1 MDMILETVA
10 LGLLVAASSV
20 ASYLRLLMR
29 RLTPMGARALF
40 KTEDPRRIRA
50 DRERVGVSI
59 SALHGVAMALY
70 SIGVAT
76 VFLRRDTGVLWESLG
91 ASLVL
96 VMATIMVFDQLIP
109 FVLVARHDEPE
120 AILRQW
126 LPLLRAAVYLALPVT
141 FPILIST
148 TIARLLES
156 PEDEAAELPR
166 PQKGLK
172 ELIESGEEAGL
183 IEKGERELLQ
193 SVVEFSDKVVREVMT
208 PRPEIAAV
216 EIDMPID
223 ELRNLFRQKRY
234 TRYPVYSKVL
244 DQIEGVV
251 SVRDLMQLSPDDQKY
266 ATLRT
271 LLKPVRFVPE
281 TKPIRDLLKELQKTT
296 MQLAIVIDEYGGVS
310 GLVTVEDLV
319 EELVGEIRDEVEPH
333 DRDIRKETA
342 NTYLVAGH
350 TELAQLADLLD
361 VEIESGDYSTVS
373 GLVLAK
379 LGHMPAV
386 HEKVEANGL
395 TFEILE
401 VNRRTVLKARLTL
414 PVPDTETQATHAGTQ
429 KTI

>member
-1 MDMILETVA
+1 MAMILWVIA
-10 LGLLVAASSV
+10 LGLLVVASSV

-29 RLTPMGARALF
+29 RLTTMGARALF
-40 KTEDPRRIRA
+40 RTDDPRRIRA

-76 VFLRRDTGVLWESLG
+76 LFIFYHSGALWESLS
-91 ASLVL
+91 ASVL
-96 VMATIMVFDQLIP
+96 VVLGTIMVFDQLIP
-109 FVLVARHDEPE
+109 FILVARHDEPE
-120 AILRQW
+120 AILRKW
-126 LPLLRAAVYLALPVT
+126 LPMLRLAVYLALPVT
-141 FPILIST
+141 FPILVST

-156 PEDEAAELPR
+156 PEEEAELPGAQR
-166 PQKGLK
+166 GLK

-223 ELRNLFRQKRY
+223 ELRSLFRQKRY

-251 SVRDLMQLSPDDQKY
+251 SVRDLTELSPEDQKY
-266 ATLRT
+266 ATLRSLMKT
-271 LLKPVRFVPE
+271 VRFVPE

-296 MQLAIVIDEYGGVS
+296 IQLAIVIDEYGSVS

-333 DRDIRKETA
+333 ERDILKESA

-350 TELAQLADLLD
+350 TELAQLGDQLD
-361 VEIESGDYSTVS
+361 MVFESGDYSTVS

-386 HEKVEANGL
+386 HEKVEANGA

-401 VNRRTVLKARLTL
+401 VNRRTVLKVRLVL
-414 PVPDTETQATHAGTQ
+414 PVRDSETQATHAGTQ
-429 KTI
+429 KTK

>member
-1 MDMILETVA
+1 MAIILWIVVLA
-10 LGLLVAASSV
+10 LLVVASSV

-29 RLTPMGARALF
+29 RLTPVGARALF
-40 KTEDPRRIRA
+40 KRDDPRRIRA

-70 SIGVAT
+70 SIGVASL
-76 VFLRRDTGVLWESLG
+76 FIFHHPRSIWESLG
-91 ASLVL
+91 ASLLL
-96 VMATIMVFDQLIP
+96 VMATIMIFDQLIP
-109 FVLVARHDEPE
+109 FIMVARHDEPE

-156 PEDEAAELPR
+156 PEDDAEPPR
-166 PQKGLK
+166 PERGLK

-193 SVVEFSDKVVREVMT
+193 SVVDFGGKVAREVMT

-216 EIDMPID
+216 EIDVPID
-223 ELRNLFRQKRY
+223 ELRSLFRQKRY

-244 DQIEGVV
+244 DHTEGVV
-251 SVRDLMQLSPDDQKY
+251 SVRDLMELSPDDQKH

-271 LLKPVRFVPE
+271 LIKPVRFVPE

-296 MQLAIVIDEYGGVS
+296 MQLAIVIDEYGSVS

-333 DRDIRKETA
+333 ERDIMKETA
-342 NTYLVAGH
+342 TSYLVAGH
-350 TELAQLADLLD
+350 TELAHLADLLD
-361 VEIESGDYSTVS
+361 MEIDSGDYSTVS

-379 LGHMPAV
+379 LGHMPV
-386 HEKVEANGL
+386 VNEKVEANGL

-401 VNRRTVLKARLTL
+401 VNRRTVLKVRLIL
-414 PVPDTETQATHAGTQ
+414 PVANTETQATHAGTQ
-429 KTI
+429 KSI

>member
-1 MDMILETVA
+1 MAIIPGIVA

-29 RLTPMGARALF
+29 RLTPVGARALF
-40 KTEDPRRIRA
+40 KTDDPRRIRA

-70 SIGVAT
+70 SIGVTTLFIFYHSGA
-76 VFLRRDTGVLWESLG
+76 LWESLS
-91 ASLVL
+91 ASLIL

-126 LPLLRAAVYLALPVT
+126 LPLLRTAVYLALPVT

-156 PEDEAAELPR
+156 PENEAAELPK

-183 IEKGERELLQ
+183 IEKGEGELLQ
-193 SVVEFSDKVVREVMT
+193 SVVEFSDKVAREVMT

-216 EIDMPID
+216 EMDTPID
-223 ELRNLFRQKRY
+223 GLRILFRQKRY

-251 SVRDLMQLSPDDQKY
+251 SVRDLVQLSPEDQKY
-266 ATLRT
+266 ATLRS

-281 TKPIRDLLKELQKTT
+281 TKPIGDLLKELQKTT
-296 MQLAIVIDEYGGVS
+296 MQLAMVIDEYGSVS
-310 GLVTVEDLV
+310 GLLTVEDLV

-333 DRDIRKETA
+333 ERDIRKETA

-350 TELAQLADLLD
+350 TELAQLADQLD

-386 HEKVEANGL
+386 QEKVEANGL
-395 TFEILE
+395 TFEVLE
-401 VNRRTVLKARLTL
+401 VNHRTVLKVRLIL
-414 PVPDTETQATHAGTQ
+414 PVQDPEAQATHAGTQ

>member
-1 MDMILETVA
+1 MAMILWIIV

-29 RLTPMGARALF
+29 RLTPVGARALF
-40 KTEDPRRIRA
+40 KRDDPRRIRA

-76 VFLRRDTGVLWESLG
+76 LFIFRDSGPLWEKLG
-91 ASLVL
+91 ASLLL
-96 VMATIMVFDQLIP
+96 VMATIMIFDQLIP
-109 FVLVARHDEPE
+109 FILVARHDEPE

-126 LPLLRAAVYLALPVT
+126 LPLLRAVVYLALPVT

-156 PEDEAAELPR
+156 PEEEAELPR

-183 IEKGERELLQ
+183 IEKSERELLQ
-193 SVVEFSDKVVREVMT
+193 SVVEFGDKVVREVMT

-251 SVRDLMQLSPDDQKY
+251 SVRDLTELSPDDQKY

-296 MQLAIVIDEYGGVS
+296 IQLAIVIDEYGSVS

-333 DRDIRKETA
+333 ERDIMKESA

-350 TELAQLADLLD
+350 TELAQLADQLD
-361 VEIESGDYSTVS
+361 MEIESGDYSTVS

-379 LGHMPAV
+379 LGHMPAA

-401 VNRRTVLKARLTL
+401 VNRRTVLKVRLTL
-414 PVPDTETQATHAGTQ
+414 PAPNSQAQATHAGTQ

>member
-1 MDMILETVA
+1 MDVILWIVV
-10 LGLLVAASSV
+10 LGLLVAASFV

-40 KTEDPRRIRA
+40 KTDDPRRIRA

-70 SIGVAT
+70 SIGVTALL
-76 VFLRRDTGVLWESLG
+76 VFYHSGAVWESLS
-91 ASLVL
+91 ASLVVVL
-96 VMATIMVFDQLIP
+96 ATIMIFDQLIP
-109 FVLVARHDEPE
+109 FIMVARHDEPE

-126 LPLLRAAVYLALPVT
+126 LPMLKAAVYLALPVT

-156 PEDEAAELPR
+156 PEEEEEPPSSA
-166 PQKGLK
+166 KGLK

-193 SVVEFSDKVVREVMT
+193 SVADFNDKVVREVMT

-234 TRYPVYSKVL
+234 TRYPVYSKEL
-244 DQIEGVV
+244 DHVEGVV
-251 SVRDLMQLSPDDQKY
+251 SVRDLTELSPEDQKFV
-266 ATLRT
+266 TLRT
-271 LLKPVRFVPE
+271 LTRPVRFVPE

-296 MQLAIVIDEYGGVS
+296 MQLAIVIDEYGSVS

-333 DRDIRKETA
+333 ERDITKETA

-350 TELAQLADLLD
+350 TELAHLADQLN
-361 VEIESGDYSTVS
+361 VQVESGDYSTVS

-379 LGHMPAV
+379 LGHMPAGQ
-386 HEKVEANGL
+386 EKVEANG
-395 TFEILE
+395 TIFEVLE
-401 VNRRTVLKARLTL
+401 VNRRTVLKVRLIL
-414 PVPDTETQATHAGTQ
+414 PAPNSETQATHAGTQ
-429 KTI
+429 KTA

>member
-1 MDMILETVA
+1 MATILGIIA

-40 KTEDPRRIRA
+40 KTDDPRRIRA

-70 SIGVAT
+70 SIGVTTLFIFYHSGA
-76 VFLRRDTGVLWESLG
+76 LWESLG
-91 ASLVL
+91 ASLLL

-148 TIARLLES
+148 TIARLLET
-156 PEDEAAELPR
+156 PEDEAAEIPR

-183 IEKGERELLQ
+183 IEKGQLELLQ
-193 SVVEFSDKVVREVMT
+193 SVVEFSDKVAREVMT

-216 EIDMPID
+216 EIDVPID
-223 ELRNLFRQKRY
+223 DLRNLFRQKRY

-251 SVRDLMQLSPDDQKY
+251 SVRDLVQLSPEDQKF
-266 ATLRT
+266 ATLRS

-296 MQLAIVIDEYGGVS
+296 LQLAMVIDEYGSVS

-333 DRDIRKETA
+333 ERDIMKESP

-350 TELAQLADLLD
+350 TELAQLADQLD
-361 VEIESGDYSTVS
+361 MEIESGDYSTVS

-386 HEKVEANGL
+386 HEKVEADAW

-401 VNRRTVLKARLTL
+401 VNRRTVLKVRLIL
-414 PVPDTETQATHAGTQ
+414 PVANSETQATHAGTQ

>member
-1 MDMILETVA
+1 MTMILWIIV

-29 RLTPMGARALF
+29 RLTPMGAQALF
-40 KTEDPRRIRA
+40 KTDDPRRIRA

-70 SIGVAT
+70 SIGVTTLFIFYHSGA
-76 VFLRRDTGVLWESLG
+76 LWESLG
-91 ASLVL
+91 ASLLL

-109 FVLVARHDEPE
+109 FILVARHDEPE

-126 LPLLRAAVYLALPVT
+126 LPMFRAAVYLALPVT
-141 FPILIST
+141 FPILVST

-156 PEDEAAELPR
+156 PEDAAALPK

-193 SVVEFSDKVVREVMT
+193 SVVEFSDKVAREVMT

-216 EIDMPID
+216 EIDMTID

-251 SVRDLMQLSPDDQKY
+251 NVRDLTELSPEDQKH

-271 LLKPVRFVPE
+271 LLKPTRFVPE

-296 MQLAIVIDEYGGVS
+296 MQLAMVIDEYGSVS

-333 DRDIRKETA
+333 ERDIMKESA
-342 NTYLVAGH
+342 STYLVAGH
-350 TELAQLADLLD
+350 TELAQLAAQLE
-361 VEIESGDYSTVS
+361 VEVESGDYSTVS

-386 HEKVEANGL
+386 HEKVEANGVI
-395 TFEILE
+395 FEILE
-401 VNRRTVLKARLTL
+401 VNRRTVLKVRLIL
-414 PVPDTETQATHAGTQ
+414 PAPNSETQPTHAGIH

>member
-1 MDMILETVA
+1 MAIILWVIA
-10 LGLLVAASSV
+10 FGLLVAASSV

-40 KTEDPRRIRA
+40 KTDDPRRIRA

-76 VFLRRDTGVLWESLG
+76 LFIFHDSPALWEDIG
-91 ASLVL
+91 ASLLVVL
-96 VMATIMVFDQLIP
+96 GTIMIFDQLIP
-109 FVLVARHDEPE
+109 FILVARHDEPE
-120 AILRQW
+120 AILRNW
-126 LPLLRAAVYLALPVT
+126 LPMLRATVYLALPVT

-156 PEDEAAELPR
+156 PEEEAEPPT
-166 PQKGLK
+166 PQRGLK

-193 SVVEFSDKVVREVMT
+193 SVVEFSDKEVREVMT
-208 PRPEIAAV
+208 PRPEIAAL
-216 EIDMPID
+216 EIDSSID
-223 ELRNLFRQKRY
+223 ELRTLFRQKRY
-234 TRYPVYSKVL
+234 TRYPVYSKLL
-244 DQIEGVV
+244 DQVEGVV
-251 SVRDLMQLSPDDQKY
+251 SVRDLMELTPEDQKY

-271 LLKPVRFVPE
+271 LMRPVRFVPE
-281 TKPIRDLLKELQKTT
+281 TKPIRDLLKELQNTT
-296 MQLAIVIDEYGGVS
+296 IQLAIVIDEYGSVS

-333 DRDIRKETA
+333 ERDIIKESA

-350 TELAQLADLLD
+350 TELAQLADQLD
-361 VEIESGDYSTVS
+361 LEIEGGDYSTVS

-386 HEKVEANGL
+386 HEKVEADGV

-401 VNRRTVLKARLTL
+401 VSRRTVLKVRLSL
-414 PVPDTETQATHAGTQ
+414 PPADSETQATHARTQ
-429 KTI
+429 ETI

>member
-1 MDMILETVA
+1 MTIVLWVIA

-29 RLTPMGARALF
+29 RLTSMGARALF

-76 VFLRRDTGVLWESLG
+76 LFIFHDSRALWEDIG
-91 ASLVL
+91 ASLLVVL
-96 VMATIMVFDQLIP
+96 GTIMIFDQLIP
-109 FVLVARHDEPE
+109 FILVARHDEPE
-120 AILRQW
+120 AILRNW
-126 LPLLRAAVYLALPVT
+126 LPMLRAAVYLALPVT

-156 PEDEAAELPR
+156 PEEEAEPPT
-166 PQKGLK
+166 PQRGLK
-172 ELIESGEEAGL
+172 ELIERGEEAGL
-183 IEKGERELLQ
+183 IEKGERDLLQ
-193 SVVEFSDKVVREVMT
+193 SVVDFSDKEVREVMT
-208 PRPEIAAV
+208 PRPEIAAL
-216 EIDMPID
+216 EIDSSID
-223 ELRNLFRQKRY
+223 ELRMLFRQKRY
-234 TRYPVYSKVL
+234 TRYPVYNKVL

-251 SVRDLMQLSPDDQKY
+251 SVRDLMELTPEDQKY

-271 LLKPVRFVPE
+271 LMKPVRFVPE

-296 MQLAIVIDEYGGVS
+296 IQLAIVIDEYGSVS
-310 GLVTVEDLV
+310 GLVTVEDMV

-333 DRDIRKETA
+333 ERDIIKETA
-342 NTYLVAGH
+342 NTFLVAGH
-350 TELAQLADLLD
+350 TELAQLADQLD
-361 VEIESGDYSTVS
+361 LEIEGGDYSTVS

-386 HEKVEANGL
+386 HEKVEADGAI
-395 TFEILE
+395 FEILE
-401 VNRRTVLKARLTL
+401 VTRRTVLKVRLSL
-414 PVPDTETQATHAGTQ
+414 PSADSETQATHVRSQ
-429 KTI
+429 ETI

>member
-1 MDMILETVA
+1 
-10 LGLLVAASSV
+10 
-20 ASYLRLLMR
+20 
-29 RLTPMGARALF
+29 ARALF
-40 KTEDPRRIRA
+40 KTGDPRRTRA

-70 SIGVAT
+70 SIGVTTLFIFYHSGA
-76 VFLRRDTGVLWESLG
+76 LWESLG
-91 ASLVL
+91 ASLLL
-96 VMATIMVFDQLIP
+96 VMATIMVFDQFIP

-126 LPLLRAAVYLALPVT
+126 LPLLRVAVYLALPVT

-148 TIARLLES
+148 TIARLLET
-156 PEDEAAELPR
+156 PEEDAAEAPR

-172 ELIESGEEAGL
+172 DLIESAEEAGL
-183 IEKGERELLQ
+183 IEKSQLELLQ
-193 SVVEFSDKVVREVMT
+193 SVVAFSDKVAREVMT

-216 EIDMPID
+216 EIDVPID
-223 ELRNLFRQKRY
+223 DLRSLFRQKRY
-234 TRYPVYSKVL
+234 TRYLVYSKVL

-251 SVRDLMQLSPDDQKY
+251 SVRDLVQLSPEDQKY
-266 ATLRT
+266 ATLRS

-296 MQLAIVIDEYGGVS
+296 IQLAVVIDEYGSVS
-310 GLVTVEDLV
+310 GLVTVEDVV

-333 DRDIRKETA
+333 ERDIVKESASTF
-342 NTYLVAGH
+342 LVAGH
-350 TELAQLADLLD
+350 TELAQLADQLD
-361 VEIESGDYSTVS
+361 LEIEGGDYSTVS

-386 HEKVEANGL
+386 HEKVKANDL

-401 VNRRTVLKARLTL
+401 VNRRTVLRVRLSL
-414 PVPDTETQATHAGTQ
+414 PVPNSETQATHAGSE

>member
-1 MDMILETVA
+1 MTIVLWVIA

-29 RLTPMGARALF
+29 RLTSMGARALF

-76 VFLRRDTGVLWESLG
+76 LFIFHDSRALWEDIG
-91 ASLVL
+91 ASLLVVL
-96 VMATIMVFDQLIP
+96 GTIMIFDQLIP
-109 FVLVARHDEPE
+109 FILVARHDEPE
-120 AILRQW
+120 AILRNW
-126 LPLLRAAVYLALPVT
+126 LPMLRAAVYLALPVT

-156 PEDEAAELPR
+156 PEEEAEPPT
-166 PQKGLK
+166 PQRGLK
-172 ELIESGEEAGL
+172 ELIDRGEEAGL
-183 IEKGERELLQ
+183 IEKGERDLLQ
-193 SVVEFSDKVVREVMT
+193 SVVDFSDKEVREVMT
-208 PRPEIAAV
+208 PRPEIAAL
-216 EIDMPID
+216 EIDSSID
-223 ELRNLFRQKRY
+223 ELRMLFRQKRY
-234 TRYPVYSKVL
+234 TRYPVYNKVL

-251 SVRDLMQLSPDDQKY
+251 SVRDLMELTPEDQKY

-271 LLKPVRFVPE
+271 LMKPVRFVPE

-296 MQLAIVIDEYGGVS
+296 IQLAIVIDEYGSVS
-310 GLVTVEDLV
+310 GLVTVEDMV

-333 DRDIRKETA
+333 ERDIIKETA
-342 NTYLVAGH
+342 NTFLVAGH
-350 TELAQLADLLD
+350 TELAQLADQLD
-361 VEIESGDYSTVS
+361 LEIEGGDYSTVS

-386 HEKVEANGL
+386 HEKVEADGAI
-395 TFEILE
+395 FEILE
-401 VNRRTVLKARLTL
+401 VTRRTVLKVRLSL
-414 PVPDTETQATHAGTQ
+414 PSADSETQATHVRSQ
-429 KTI
+429 ETI